1 MLFRSSFDG
10 VLLDANLRGEPVG
23 DVAAALTRRNIP
35 FVFVTGYGRQA
46 LPEGFGQSTVLTK
59 PFTQEQLLQTAVRL
73 VGSVLSGLR

>member
-1 MLFRSSFDG
+1 

-46 LPEGFGQSTVLTK
+46 LRESFARATVLTK
-59 PFTQEQLLQTAVRL
+59 PFTADFLDRAV
-73 VGSVLSGLR
+73 VVTMAEIED